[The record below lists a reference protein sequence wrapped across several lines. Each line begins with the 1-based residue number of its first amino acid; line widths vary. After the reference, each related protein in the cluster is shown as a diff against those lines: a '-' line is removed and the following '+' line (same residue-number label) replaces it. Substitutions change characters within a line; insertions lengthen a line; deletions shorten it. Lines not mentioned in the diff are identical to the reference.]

1 MNNPSLNIF
10 LVNYIN
16 SLGERTRKDKK
27 TINIGFDW
35 IIYNLALAKSWT
47 PVRLPF
53 FRQVNV
59 QAAKTKTEA
68 EFGIDMS
75 FLTHQKDELLIFVL
89 KDEILNNKNWNKS
102 NFDSDLRMAAS
113 PDLSSK
119 ELSKVKSIKVILAY
133 NKDEDQ
139 TGIKLFNNLT
149 SSFDKK
155 ISKKRTRDFER
166 WNLTKIT
173 DEVKTHLISPDLL
186 PQHVSS
192 QFNYICSQ
200 VADFDYGSE
209 EWENQLVPNWK
220 SFIRIA
226 LQGPVDE
233 RKLRLISV
241 ALLIL
246 YHYKKESPNSYPG
259 WIDLIEWAMLSLWEC
274 HKNLKTKKLKKIV
287 VDIWL
292 LLYINELEKYFLE
305 VSNAFTTEHGI
316 HCNQSNIGL
325 VPVND
330 AYIAYWHIGRLGILT
345 IAPHDFIGKK
355 NKEGKKLILDLLD
368 RSVDLISKCLRLN
381 PSSMRPLIDLHHI
394 ELFLIWLIYWQSGRN
409 DEIYKWLSALESRL
423 LVRRIGNAN
432 IPFIEGNNRMDL
444 VAEYAATSDRPPEY
458 NDDSSYL
465 LLMILELCFS
475 LENKERDELLDRY
488 YQRIVK
494 GIGDDGEV
502 VSEKVKDLDLIGW
515 IPPDNWGQRILHE
528 SVTDGIAIT
537 THNFDTSLKEAN
549 ALSKK
554 IKDFVDQSREKFPS
568 IIPLDIPHAVL
579 ILACIKHKS
588 PLPSEFWRGS
598 IFQNEKNEE

>member
-35 IIYNLALAKSWT
+35 IIYNLALAKNWT

-53 FRQVNV
+53 FRQANI

-75 FLTHQKDELLIFVL
+75 FLTHKKDELLIFVL

-113 PDLSSK
+113 PDLSSN
-119 ELSKVKSIKVILAY
+119 ELSKVKSIRVILAY

-149 SSFDKK
+149 SSFGKK
-155 ISKKRTRDFER
+155 IRNNKSRLFER

-173 DEVKTHLISPDLL
+173 EEVKTHLISPDLL
-186 PQHVSS
+186 PQHLSS

-200 VADFDYGSE
+200 TSDFDYGSV

-220 SFIRIA
+220 SFIRIV
-226 LQGPVDE
+226 LRSPIDE
-233 RKLRLISV
+233 RKLRLVSV

-246 YHYKKESPNSYPG
+246 YDYKKESPNSYPG

-274 HKNLKTKKLKKIV
+274 HKNLKTKKQRRIV

-292 LLYINELEKYFLE
+292 QFYINELEKYFLE
-305 VSNAFTTEHGI
+305 VSNVFTTEHGL
-316 HCNQSNIGL
+316 HGNQGNIGL

-345 IAPHDFIGKK
+345 LAPQELIDKE
-355 NKEGKKLILDLLD
+355 NKEGEKLILDILD
-368 RSVDLISKCLRLN
+368 RSVGWITKCLRLN
-381 PSSMRPLIDLHHI
+381 PASMRPLIDLHHI
-394 ELFLIWLIYWQSGRN
+394 ELFLIWLIFWQSGRN
-409 DEIYKWLSALESRL
+409 DEIYKWLSELESRL
-423 LVRRIGNAN
+423 LVRRVGNAN
-432 IPFIEGNNRMDL
+432 IPFIEGRNRMDL

-458 NDDSSYL
+458 VDNSSYL

-475 LENKERDELLDRY
+475 LEDKDRDELLDRY
-488 YQRIVK
+488 YQRVVK
-494 GIGDDGEV
+494 GIGNDGKAL
-502 VSEKVKDLDLIGW
+502 SDKVGFLDLIGW
-515 IPPDNWGQRILHE
+515 IPPDDWGQRILHE
-528 SVTDGIAIT
+528 SVTDGTAIT
-537 THNFDTSLKEAN
+537 TNNFEDTLEGVNS
-549 ALSKK
+549 LSKK
-554 IKDFVDQSREKFPS
+554 IKNFVEQSREKFPPK
-568 IIPLDIPHAVL
+568 IPVGIPHTVL

-598 IFQNEKNEE
+598 IFTNDKK

>member
-1 MNNPSLNIF
+1 MNSPSLNIF

-113 PDLSSK
+113 PDLSSN

-149 SSFDKK
+149 SSFETK
-155 ISKKRTRDFER
+155 ISNEKSRIFER

-173 DEVKTHLISPDLL
+173 EEVKTHLISPDLL
-186 PQHVSS
+186 PQHISS

-200 VADFDYGSE
+200 VSDFDYGSE
-209 EWENQLVPNWK
+209 EWKNQLVPNWK
-220 SFIRIA
+220 NFIRIA
-226 LQGPVDE
+226 LQNPVDE
-233 RKLRLISV
+233 RKLRLVSV

-246 YHYKKESPNSYPG
+246 YHYKKNSPNSYPG
-259 WIDLIEWAMLSLWEC
+259 WIDLIEWTMLSLWEC
-274 HKNLKTKKLKKIV
+274 HKNLKTKKLRKIV

-292 LLYINELEKYFLE
+292 QFYINELEKYFLE
-305 VSNAFTTEHGI
+305 VSNAFTTEHGL
-316 HCNQSNIGL
+316 HGNQENIGL

-345 IAPHDFIGKK
+345 IAPQEFIDKE
-355 NKEGKKLILDLLD
+355 NKEGEKLILDILD
-368 RSVDLISKCLRLN
+368 RSVGWITKCLRLN
-381 PSSMRPLIDLHHI
+381 PASMRPLIDLHHI

-409 DEIYKWLSALESRL
+409 DEIYKWLSELESRL

-432 IPFIEGNNRMDL
+432 IPFIEGSNRMDL

-458 NDDSSYL
+458 IDDSSYL

-475 LENKERDELLDRY
+475 LEDKDRDELLDRY
-488 YQRIVK
+488 YQRVVK
-494 GIGDDGEV
+494 GIGDDGEAL
-502 VSEKVKDLDLIGW
+502 SEKVKVLDLIGW

-537 THNFDTSLKEAN
+537 THNFENTLKEAN
-549 ALSKK
+549 SLSKK
-554 IKDFVDQSREKFPS
+554 IKNFVNQSREKFPPK
-568 IIPLDIPHAVL
+568 IPVGIPHAVL

-598 IFQNEKNEE
+598 IFQNEKK